1 MLFQECF
8 ELIRGAV
15 ADGDGVDVSMKS
27 VNVAFVGA
35 AKLRGIFDER
45 FKDGL

>member
-1 MLFQECF
+1 MFFHECF

-15 ADGDGVDVSMKS
+15 ADGDGVDVSTKS
-27 VNVAFVGA
+27 VNVTFVGA